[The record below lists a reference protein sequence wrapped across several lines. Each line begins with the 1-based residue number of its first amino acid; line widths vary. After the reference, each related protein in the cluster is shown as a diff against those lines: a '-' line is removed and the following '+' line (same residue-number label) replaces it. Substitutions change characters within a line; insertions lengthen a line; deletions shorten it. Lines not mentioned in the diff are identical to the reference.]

1 MAKAPIQFTQNEK
14 DTLIVGLSL
23 ALDRAKRMRD
33 DRKNAANIRD
43 LHQKNV
49 DDVSNLLQR
58 IDKEA

>member
-14 DTLIVGLSL
+14 DTIIVGLSL

-49 DDVSNLLQR
+49 DDVTNLLQR

>member
-14 DTLIVGLSL
+14 DTLIVALSL

-49 DDVSNLLQR
+49 DDVINLLQR

>member
-14 DTLIVGLSL
+14 DTIIVGLSL

-33 DRKNAANIRD
+33 DRKNAANIRE

-49 DDVSNLLQR
+49 DDVTNLLQR